1 MPGVEVN
8 ALKVNE
14 QQEKRTIVLIL
25 TILTSIVLLILI
37 DGFIAKVVHEPVLD
51 KAYIQR
57 EVFFPF
63 DSFRPEAVE
72 RTQFIADVILYPIL
86 CLLFFLLYSRLMPK
100 LRSMRRWL
108 YYAYSL
114 SVLIFLAFI
123 ANKGLSEVVSGSYLY
138 IHSSILFYR
147 PILTIGLVLMTLIA
161 VFVYEKMVKQP
172 PAWIKTSGRVMYYLI
187 GLGLLILIATET
199 IFNEAEPNSYVQGLH
214 FLAVFGPVQRVFMGG
229 KLLVNVN
236 SEYGLF
242 PLFLK
247 PVFRLVGLSVLNF
260 TLLMGILKL
269 ISFGSLFMLLSKII

>member
-1 MPGVEVN
+1 MPGVEMN

-51 KAYIQR
+51 KEYIQR
-57 EVFFPF
+57 LFIVPLGRFF
-63 DSFRPEAVE
+63 PEAVE

-86 CLLFFLLYSRLMPK
+86 CLLFFLLYSYLVPK

-123 ANKGLSEVVSGSYLY
+123 ANKGLSEIVSGYYLY

-147 PILTIGLVLMTLIA
+147 PALTIGLVLMTLI
-161 VFVYEKMVKQP
+161 VIVGYEKMVKKP
-172 PAWIKTSGRVMYYLI
+172 PAWIKISGRVMYYLI
-187 GLGLLILIATET
+187 GLGLLILIAAET
-199 IFNEAEPNSYVQGLH
+199 IFNEA
-214 FLAVFGPVQRVFMGG
+214 
-229 KLLVNVN
+229 
-236 SEYGLF
+236 
-242 PLFLK
+242 
-247 PVFRLVGLSVLNF
+247 
-260 TLLMGILKL
+260 
-269 ISFGSLFMLLSKII
+269 